1 MSCFRTPQ
9 LTEIELLMALDGE
22 ADPELTMHIAQCPDC
37 RARGEQLQAFDH
49 RLSHRLFRATCPPSV
64 ELGEYHLGFV
74 PTATS
79 AAIKHH
85 LAECPFCSQ
94 ELAQL
99 AAYMDQPD
107 PFLRSDPLGA
117 VKRSVKFLV
126 GRLTS
131 GPTVHNRIG
140 GPAFAPA
147 LAGLRGALD
156 SPLIYEVDDIQVTL
170 EVQDD
175 AALADRKAVI
185 GLIVGIGEMG
195 GLHAE
200 LWHDGEHIAGVP
212 LDEIGNFAFNQL
224 IPAEYELF
232 ISGNDLDVHIES
244 LSLVR

>member
-22 ADPELTMHIAQCPDC
+22 ADPEVTMHLTHCPDC
-37 RARGEQLQAFDH
+37 RVRTGQLQKFQDG
-49 RLSHRLFRATCPPSV
+49 LTNRLFRAECPPSM

-79 AAIKHH
+79 AAIKQH

-99 AAYMDQPD
+99 VSYMNQPD
-107 PFLRSDPLGA
+107 PFLRSNPLAA

-126 GRLTS
+126 ARLTS
-131 GPTVHNRIG
+131 GPTVHNRMG
-140 GPAFAPA
+140 GLAFAPA
-147 LAGLRGALD
+147 FAGLRGALD
-156 SPLIYEVDDIQVTL
+156 APLIYEVDDIQVTL

-185 GLIVGIGEMG
+185 GLIVGIGEME

-200 LWHDGEHIAGVP
+200 LWHEGEHTDSVP
-212 LDEIGNFAFNQL
+212 VDEIGNFAFNRL